1 MSRSSTNWQW
11 AKRLLKK
18 DVTLFAVGLSA
29 VLLTIASGFILY
41 RMVCGGFLSVVDVSF
56 ERSPRYGQLVPTG
69 GYAFFFPALAGFLWW
84 CFISEFREKRA
95 EKRKGGQNRR
105 TRKVSRKK

>member
-1 MSRSSTNWQW
+1 MNCREW

-41 RMVCGGFLSVVDVSF
+41 RIFCDGLLSVIDVSF
-56 ERSPRYGQLVPTG
+56 ERSPRYGQTVPTG
-69 GYAFFFPALAGFLWW
+69 GLVFIFPALAVFLWW
-84 CFISEFREKRA
+84 CFISEFKDKRA
-95 EKRKGGQNRR
+95 EKERFIRAVKTVKPKKRR
-105 TRKVSRKK
+105 RKK